1 MEKHLLISK
10 GCKGWGGPLSYH
22 ARSGEKIAYITGG
35 DPSPVVDR
43 LSELTGWPSIDVFK
57 NGEPPA
63 EEIGLMVID
72 CGGTLRCGLYPKRGI
87 PTINLHPTGKSGPLA
102 EFMHKGIYVSGVT
115 PACIEMVWPQG
126 EGGKLGI
133 VGWQSDRGDYRR
145 GAAGAQWF
153 KNRRVFDTE
162 SFARNEVEYPAMVVS
177 SDSRPLPKAEAQHK
191 VSAAVKQLQARG
203 AHYFTKR
210 IDTTLRGGIRF
221 EIDAMLEQLPQETV
235 AVVVPAMPQSRR
247 ILVGGYSV
255 IDSVALS
262 RTDVA
267 RDVRTPVTES
277 WVPGLLAAQ
286 THHQVGHIAL
296 TSVMKGE
303 GQIQQDLQEQ
313 QQRGVRV
320 IVVDAITIDDVDAIA
335 GAVRGPELE
344 RAGRQ
349 SGALYRTAGGSS
361 RPDAR
366 SAEQRAASLTADGQR
381 GSILIVA
388 GSATPVTKKQLQ
400 YLIANDARV
409 CHIPVEC

>member
-1 MEKHLLISK
+1 
-10 GCKGWGGPLSYH
+10 
-22 ARSGEKIAYITGG
+22 
-35 DPSPVVDR
+35 
-43 LSELTGWPSIDVFK
+43 
-57 NGEPPA
+57 
-63 EEIGLMVID
+63 
-72 CGGTLRCGLYPKRGI
+72 
-87 PTINLHPTGKSGPLA
+87 
-102 EFMHKGIYVSGVT
+102 
-115 PACIEMVWPQG
+115 MVWPQG

-133 VGWQSDRGDYRR
+133 VADDLT
-145 GAAGAQWF
+145 GATTVGVLLARSGLKTAAF
-153 KNRRVFDTE
+153 FDTE

-210 IDTTLRGGIRF
+210 IDTTLRGGIGF

-303 GQIQQDLQEQ
+303 GQIQQD
-313 QQRGVRV
+313 
-320 IVVDAITIDDVDAIA
+320 
-335 GAVRGPELE
+335 
-344 RAGRQ
+344 
-349 SGALYRTAGGSS
+349 
-361 RPDAR
+361 
-366 SAEQRAASLTADGQR
+366 
-381 GSILIVA
+381 
-388 GSATPVTKKQLQ
+388 
-400 YLIANDARV
+400 
-409 CHIPVEC
+409 

>member
-1 MEKHLLISK
+1 
-10 GCKGWGGPLSYH
+10 
-22 ARSGEKIAYITGG
+22 
-35 DPSPVVDR
+35 
-43 LSELTGWPSIDVFK
+43 
-57 NGEPPA
+57 
-63 EEIGLMVID
+63 
-72 CGGTLRCGLYPKRGI
+72 
-87 PTINLHPTGKSGPLA
+87 
-102 EFMHKGIYVSGVT
+102 
-115 PACIEMVWPQG
+115 
-126 EGGKLGI
+126 
-133 VGWQSDRGDYRR
+133 
-145 GAAGAQWF
+145 
-153 KNRRVFDTE
+153 
-162 SFARNEVEYPAMVVS
+162 MVVS

-210 IDTTLRGGIRF
+210 IDTTLRGGIGF

-320 IVVDAITIDDVDAIA
+320 IVVDAITVDDVDAIA
-335 GAVRGPELE
+335 GAVVALNWNVLAVDPGPFTERLAVRRGLMREARP
-344 RAGRQ
+344 RA
-349 SGALYRTAGGSS
+349 
-361 RPDAR
+361 
-366 SAEQRAASLTADGQR
+366 
-381 GSILIVA
+381 
-388 GSATPVTKKQLQ
+388 
-400 YLIANDARV
+400 
-409 CHIPVEC
+409 